1 MSNASREPHSG
12 EEGDNCVLLGGM
24 SSSRSPRPL
33 PRTRTTQLHGD
44 REWPGPGM
52 GTRRSTR
59 PSFGKALSTFLWTSK
74 MCLDAAR
81 GSRRASAA
89 GTGPAAQ
96 RLCLLCAHGT
106 DSRRS
111 CAADVEQL
119 PDVLQFF
126 NALTTEPEQVIEVPK
141 ILPEDVSVRTVVR
154 EPQPDCDARYL

>member
-1 MSNASREPHSG
+1 
-12 EEGDNCVLLGGM
+12 
-24 SSSRSPRPL
+24 
-33 PRTRTTQLHGD
+33 
-44 REWPGPGM
+44 
-52 GTRRSTR
+52 
-59 PSFGKALSTFLWTSK
+59 

-89 GTGPAAQ
+89 RTGPAAHHGAHC

-111 CAADVEQL
+111 CAADVEQQ

-126 NALTTEPEQVIEVPK
+126 NALTTDPEQVIEVPK
-141 ILPEDVSVRTVVR
+141 ILPEDVSMRTVVR